1 MEGMPFWKNL
11 SSRLRRRL
19 EPAPR
24 VALVL
29 GGGAAR
35 GFAQVGVIRVLE
47 EEGIPI
53 ELVVGTSVGSLIGAI
68 YTANPDSRNLEAIAF
83 QLERDDLLDFS
94 LLSIK
99 KGLIIGDRLER
110 FVAEKVPVSR
120 IEELKLPFAA
130 VATDI
135 RSGERVILNSGPLAR
150 AVRASC
156 ALPGVFQPVE
166 MNGNL
171 LVDGGVL
178 ESLPVPTAKALGA
191 NITIAVDIGVRI
203 KDIQVSDF
211 VTIMIQAIA
220 ISGAEKRRRNAEEAD
235 VLIHPDVDGVG
246 AFDFSQKERCMKSGI
261 QAARAAIP
269 AIRQVLKAYHAGS

>member
-1 MEGMPFWKNL
+1 MSLWETL
-11 SSRLRRRL
+11 SSRLRGRRKA
-19 EPAPR
+19 APR

-35 GFAQVGVIRVLE
+35 GFAHIGVIRVLE
-47 EEGIPI
+47 EEKIPI
-53 ELVVGTSVGSLIGAI
+53 QLVVGTSVGSLIGAI
-68 YTANPDSRNLEAIAF
+68 YTATPDSRNLETIAF

-94 LLSIK
+94 LLSIR

-110 FVAEKVPVSR
+110 FVSEKVPAAQ
-120 IEELKLPFAA
+120 IEDLKLPFAA

-135 RSGERVILNSGPLAR
+135 RTGERVILNSGPLAR

-166 MNGNL
+166 LNGNL

-191 NITIAVDIGVRI
+191 DVTIAVDIGVRV
-203 KDIQVSDF
+203 KDIQATDF
-211 VTIMIQAIA
+211 VTIMIQALA
-220 ISGAEKRRRNAEEAD
+220 ISGAEKRRRHAEEAD
-235 VLIHPDVDGVG
+235 VLIHPDVNGIG
-246 AFDFSQKERCMKSGI
+246 AFDFGQKERCMNAGI
-261 QAARAAIP
+261 DAARAAIP
-269 AIRQVLKAYHAGS
+269 AIHQVLEAHRARS